1 MYKVC
6 VCVCDSMCVSN
17 IGLRVT
23 DGTSDHVYSMSC
35 KELPPTTTVKNYW
48 RRTTTPYDTETDH
61 ETVVILSATGPVLL
75 CVCIAMSV
83 CFVKRV
89 KRRKIKDQHAGNP
102 QWNSTPGR
110 AMHEPDFAVFYEP
123 DVSHAEFDVKRLTGA
138 QPVRPPSYR
147 ETPDISTL
155 SYPNPPPPYR
165 SAPSASRSR
174 AAMSDSPP
182 SYRST
187 PATSRPQVRM
197 SDPPPSY
204 RSTPSISSSRAA
216 RSDRPQSYRT
226 TAATPGSRAARSD
239 RPPSYRTTAATPS
252 QR

>member
-75 CVCIAMSV
+75 CVFAVVAV
-83 CFVKRV
+83 CCVKTV
-89 KRRKIKDQHAGNP
+89 KRRKIEAQNTINP
-102 QWNSTPGR
+102 QLYSRPRG
-110 AMHEPDFAVFYEP
+110 ALHEPDLALSQYEP
-123 DVSHAEFDVKRLTGA
+123 SVSHAEVDVNRLTGA
-138 QPVRPPSYR
+138 RPVRPPSYR

-155 SYPNPPPPYR
+155 SYPK
-165 SAPSASRSR
+165 
-174 AAMSDSPP
+174 
-182 SYRST
+182 
-187 PATSRPQVRM
+187 

-204 RSTPSISSSRAA
+204 RSASATSRSRAA
-216 RSDRPQSYRT
+216 RSDPPPSYRSASVTSRPQV
-226 TAATPGSRAARSD
+226 PRSD
-239 RPPSYRTTAATPS
+239 PPPSYRTTADTPS